1 MGGGHDLGRWRS
13 PGRVLAQREGQ
24 IRGVLPRR
32 NADLPLGVREAGRA
46 GDRESNAG
54 STAATAR

>member
-1 MGGGHDLGRWRS
+1 MGGSHGLRRWRS
-13 PGRVLAQREGQ
+13 PGRVVAQRQGQ
-24 IRGVLPRR
+24 IRGALPRR
-32 NADLPLGVREAGRA
+32 STDLPLGVCEAGRA